1 MRRSLL
7 LLATGFFSA
16 ALQGA
21 PAGAQPTF
29 SVDSQGPTVTAAIGD
44 GFFGVAI
51 TDGDILTNAMPGPL
65 GPNPPLPGPL
75 LAPGIEVG
83 ALSGA
88 VGAVPGGLGVLP
100 GVFGCLE
107 VDALSYGFD
116 QGDTLYFSV
125 EEHAVG
131 VPGPLPPDVFSEG
144 IFGAGEASADVFR
157 YLGLAVSTP
166 PGLGPGNVAH
176 IDGDGLAPSGL
187 PGLGLIEPN
196 PPTPGAVPD
205 PGDNLDA
212 LDLDTLLPFL
222 GGPIFISLDSGFP
235 DLLEPFPRANCGTAL
250 GNGFSG
256 ADVLVTFPGGPPFL
270 AIPALELGLD
280 LLGFDTDDL
289 DALIFHDADGSLT
302 LTLPDTVY
310 FSVRRGSAIIGAPD
324 STYGFPIEEGDILM
338 PPPALGFPPS
348 IFVSADDLGLVTLRS
363 GSPGLYG
370 ADELDAL
377 DLAPPPPPP
386 TPVPALGLWGIVAL
400 IAALA
405 SGPMLRLGTGRDRR

>member
-7 LLATGFFSA
+7 WVATGFFSA
-16 ALQGA
+16 ALLGA

-51 TDGDILTNAMPGPL
+51 TDGDILTSALSGPL
-65 GPNPPLPGPL
+65 GPNPALPGPL
-75 LAPGIEVG
+75 PPPGIEVG
-83 ALSGA
+83 ALPGA

-100 GVFGCLE
+100 GLFGCLE

-125 EEHAVG
+125 EEHAAG

-144 IFGAGEASADVFR
+144 ILGALEASADVFR
-157 YLGLAVSTP
+157 YLGPALPTP
-166 PGLGPGNVAH
+166 PGFGPGNTAH
-176 IDGDGLAPSGL
+176 IDGDGLAPSRL

-196 PPTPGAVPD
+196 PPTPGVVPD
-205 PGDNLDA
+205 PGDNLHA

-222 GGPIFISLDSGFP
+222 GGPIFFSLHAGFLDP
-235 DLLEPFPRANCGTAL
+235 LESFPVNCGTAL
-250 GNGFSG
+250 SNGFSG
-256 ADVLVTFPGGPPFL
+256 ADVLVTFPGGPPML
-270 AIPALELGLD
+270 AISGPELGLD

-289 DALIFHDADGSLT
+289 DALIFNDADGTLSLT
-302 LTLPDTVY
+302 PPDTLY
-310 FSVRRGSAIIGAPD
+310 FSVRRGSAIIGTPD
-324 STYGFPIEEGDILM
+324 SIWGFPIEEGDILM
-338 PPPALGFPPS
+338 PPPVPGSPPS
-348 IFVSADDLGLVTLRS
+348 IFVSADNLNLGTLRS
-363 GSPGLYG
+363 GTVGPV

-377 DLAPPPPPP
+377 DLAPAPPPP
-386 TPVPALGLWGIVAL
+386 TPVPALGPWGIMAL

-405 SGPMLRLGTGRDRR
+405 SGPMLGLGTGRGRR